1 MIKVREIQDK
11 DYAFLEEMLYEMV
24 FFEDPALKPPSSEL
38 LKIPEINRYIRYI
51 APYGGGVTAFKDDK
65 PAGAAWYILFPE
77 NDKGYGFV
85 EAGIPEISVAVKK
98 ECRNMGIGTLL
109 LKELAVL
116 IRKKGFSAL
125 SLSTDMKN
133 PSVRLYERMGF
144 KKIKQNKTDWVMKME
159 IE

>member
-1 MIKVREIQDK
+1 LINIREIQGS

-24 FFEDPALKPPSSEL
+24 FFEDPSLKPPPAEL
-38 LKIPEINRYIRYI
+38 LKIPEINRYVRYI
-51 APYGGGVTAFKDDK
+51 MPYGGGVIALDNDK

-85 EAGIPEISVAVKK
+85 ETGVPEISVAVRK
-98 ECRNMGIGTLL
+98 EYRNKGIGTLL
-109 LKELAVL
+109 LKELTAL
-116 IRKKGFSAL
+116 ALKKGYNAL

-144 KKIKQNKTDWVMKME
+144 KKIKQNKADWVMKLE
-159 IE
+159 I

>member
-1 MIKVREIQDK
+1 MIKIREIQDK

-24 FFEDPALKPPSSEL
+24 FFEDPALKPAPAVL
-38 LKIPEINRYIRYI
+38 LKNPEINRYVRYI
-51 APYGGGVTAFKDDK
+51 APYGGGAIALENYK

-98 ECRNMGIGTLL
+98 EYRNMGIGTLL
-109 LKELAVL
+109 LKELTAL
-116 IRKKGFSAL
+116 ALKKGYKAL

-144 KKIKQNKTDWVMKME
+144 KKKSRNRADWVMKLEM
-159 IE
+159 